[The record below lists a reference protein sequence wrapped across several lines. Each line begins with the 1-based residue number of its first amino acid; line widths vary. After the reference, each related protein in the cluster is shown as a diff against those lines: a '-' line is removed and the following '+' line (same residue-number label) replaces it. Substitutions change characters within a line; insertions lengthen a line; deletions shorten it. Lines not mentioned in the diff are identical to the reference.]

1 MLNKFMNWMET
12 PSGRKVNFYLDMTH
26 AINVLA
32 IMLPLGYITKVGN
45 VIGGKW
51 AVMFLVLTAI
61 HSMYCAQKYY
71 SANYRY

>member
-51 AVMFLVLTAI
+51 AVGF
-61 HSMYCAQKYY
+61 
-71 SANYRY
+71 